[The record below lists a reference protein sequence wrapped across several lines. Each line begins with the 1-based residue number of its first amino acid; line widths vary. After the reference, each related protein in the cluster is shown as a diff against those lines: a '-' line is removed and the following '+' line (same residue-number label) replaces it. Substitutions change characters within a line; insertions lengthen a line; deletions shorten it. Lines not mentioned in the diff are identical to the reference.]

1 MVNSSEQMAFIFITT
16 QSLFNRTIS
25 SLFLISNANIHYY
38 VNGHPLPQLYICAL
52 PFNDMKKLITQT
64 LMEKSVFVYDHSG
77 FTISA
82 IEKHFQIDKEIIKK
96 SDIQNIL
103 NKMRSLFTREEVQ
116 NYSRQTIIKS
126 LGLGLKQLN

>member
-1 MVNSSEQMAFIFITT
+1 
-16 QSLFNRTIS
+16 
-25 SLFLISNANIHYY
+25 
-38 VNGHPLPQLYICAL
+38 
-52 PFNDMKKLITQT
+52 
-64 LMEKSVFVYDHSG
+64 MEKSVFVYDHSG

-126 LGLGLKQLN
+126 LGLGLK